1 MSILCVCVCV
11 CVCVRVCMCV
21 CVGVCVCVCVC
32 VYIHIYT
39 RTHTSVPKAL
49 PAFQGNF
56 LEQPA
61 MGEIIKQF
69 VNRFFAGNAPTQLSM
84 N

>member
-1 MSILCVCVCV
+1 
-11 CVCVRVCMCV
+11 
-21 CVGVCVCVCVC
+21 